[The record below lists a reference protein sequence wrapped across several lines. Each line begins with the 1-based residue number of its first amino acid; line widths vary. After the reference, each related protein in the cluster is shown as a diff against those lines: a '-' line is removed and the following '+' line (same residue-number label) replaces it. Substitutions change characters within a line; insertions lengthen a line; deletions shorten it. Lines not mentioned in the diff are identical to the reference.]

1 MPLLPVIA
9 VTADDNVS
17 CLQSHEQQRAL
28 KLQQR
33 AAAAAEAAEEM
44 AALKLSTERGAM
56 EEASKAEA
64 ARQRALDVRCDIA
77 FHVHIHVS

>member
-1 MPLLPVIA
+1 MLRA
-9 VTADDNVS
+9 TSVTADDDVS

-56 EEASKAEA
+56 EEASKADA
-64 ARQRALDVRCDIA
+64 ARQRALDVRCNIA
-77 FHVHIHVS
+77 FHVHVHVSW